1 MPAWFALLAS
11 APSAVLLLQPDQCVG
26 TEQIALRVIETA
38 YGSFFEVRV
47 GIVVSG
53 FVQSVPGY

>member
-11 APSAVLLLQPDQCVG
+11 APSAVLLLRLDQLLG
-26 TEQIALRVIETA
+26 TAQSSLRIIETA
-38 YGSFFEVRV
+38 YGPFFEVRV

-53 FVQSVPGY
+53 FVQSPLGY

>member
-1 MPAWFALLAS
+1 
-11 APSAVLLLQPDQCVG
+11 VG
-26 TEQIALRVIETA
+26 TAQIALRVIETA

-53 FVQSVPGY
+53 FVQSAPGY

>member
-26 TEQIALRVIETA
+26 TAQIALRVIETA

-47 GIVVSG
+47 GIVVFG
-53 FVQSVPGY
+53 FVQSAPGY

>member
-11 APSAVLLLQPDQCVG
+11 APSAVLLLQPDQFVG
-26 TEQIALRVIETA
+26 TAQIALRVIETA

-47 GIVVSG
+47 GIVVFG
-53 FVQSVPGY
+53 FVQSAPGY